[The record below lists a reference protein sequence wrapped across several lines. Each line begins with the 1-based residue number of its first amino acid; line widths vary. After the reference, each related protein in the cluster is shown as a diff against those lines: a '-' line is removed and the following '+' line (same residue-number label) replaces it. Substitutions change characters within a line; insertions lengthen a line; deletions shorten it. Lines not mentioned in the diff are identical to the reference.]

1 VPTNRLL
8 KRAAAMVTVALVALG
23 LASCSSSG
31 APATTTTTTTTAAP
45 TTTTLPP
52 LSASKAAI
60 DRAYSVLFDLSNPAL
75 APKIAVIQNGSALE
89 SAMKAA
95 LKSSLAKL
103 AAGADVSA
111 VTVEEGAAC
120 KSEFLPSPCAKVT
133 YSIVGADHKVLLGD
147 SVGFAIYHRPDWL
160 VAKGTICT
168 LLSLENGGKQ
178 PPGC

>member
-1 VPTNRLL
+1 MPTNRLL
-8 KRAAAMVTVALVALG
+8 KRAAAVVTVSLAALG
-23 LASCSSSG
+23 LAACSSSG
-31 APATTTTTTTTAAP
+31 APATTTTTTAAP

-52 LSASKAAI
+52 LSSSKAAI

-111 VTVEEGAAC
+111 VTVEQGAAC
-120 KSEFLPSPCAKVT
+120 KGEFLPSPCAKVT

>member
-1 VPTNRLL
+1 
-8 KRAAAMVTVALVALG
+8 MVTVALAALG
-23 LASCSSSG
+23 LAACSSSG
-31 APATTTTTTTTAAP
+31 APATTTTTTAAP

-52 LSASKAAI
+52 LSSSKAAI

-120 KSEFLPSPCAKVT
+120 KGEFLPSPCAKVT

-147 SVGFAIYHRPDWL
+147 SVGFAIYHQPDWL

>member
-1 VPTNRLL
+1 
-8 KRAAAMVTVALVALG
+8 MVTVALVALG

-111 VTVEEGAAC
+111 VTVEQGAAC
-120 KSEFLPSPCAKVT
+120 KGEFLPSPCAKVT